1 MTLEVHEEEPGLIP
15 DVLLEVESAR
25 AAGRRTALEWL
36 LGVLA
41 VIANLAVCLGCVLM
55 VLLALSVWAMALS
68 DELAGE
74 EKDVVL
80 FLDPAILVLVPSLT
94 ASTLIYFALYK
105 ARRRRLAR
113 IEIEGHMFEVDPSA
127 WGYAMRALGYLILT
141 IVSFGILLPLHTFQ
155 LQKYVTKRCRLS
167 GIMFGQH
174 GNWADLYPAMKHL
187 FFGFAW
193 TAVFALSGITIA
205 VLGGLYWI
213 VAGAVYYRARSI
225 DYLAKCQRLS
235 SFGEGLLPRAEGEMR
250 VGDFPMTNKFGAR
263 AISRAAFSLPNLD
276 S

>member
-1 MTLEVHEEEPGLIP
+1 MTLEVREEEPGLVP

-25 AAGRRTALEWL
+25 AAGRRTALERL

-41 VIANLAVCLGCVLM
+41 VIANLAVCLGYVLM
-55 VLLALSVWAMALS
+55 VLFVWGMALP

-74 EKDVVL
+74 EEDVAI
-80 FLDPAILVLVPSLT
+80 FLYPAILVFVPSLT

-113 IEIEGHMFEVDPSA
+113 IEIEGHMFEVNPAA

-141 IVSFGILLPLHTFQ
+141 VVSFGILLPLHTFQ
-155 LQKYVTKRCRLS
+155 LQKYVTERCRLS

-174 GNWADLYPAMKHL
+174 GNWTALYPAMKHL
-187 FFGFAW
+187 FYGFAS
-193 TAVFALSGITIA
+193 TAFFALSGITIA
-205 VLGGLYWI
+205 VLIGLYW
-213 VAGAVYYRARSI
+213 VVVGALYYRARSI
-225 DYLAKCQRLS
+225 DYLAKCQSIS
-235 SFGEGLLPRAEGEMR
+235 SFGEGLLPRAQGEMR
-250 VGDFPMTNKFGAR
+250 VHDFPMTNKFGAM
-263 AISRAAFSLPNLD
+263 AISRAAFSSPNPD